1 MQQPPLLLASSSPY
15 RRALLEKLGL
25 PFTAVSP
32 DIDESPRT
40 GESAPELAQRL
51 SREKA
56 RALASTHPGH
66 WIIGSDQVASL
77 ADGQH
82 LSKPGSFDRA
92 FEQLSRS
99 SGQSVTFY
107 TGLTLLNA
115 DTGVHQTHCERFTAC
130 FRPLSP
136 SEIEHYLK
144 TEEPFDCAG
153 SFKMEGLGIALFQS
167 LEGRDPNSL
176 VGLPLIALTDMLR
189 NWNLNPL
196 FAAQP
201 ATRGLAP

>member
-25 PFTAVSP
+25 PFTAASP

-40 GESAPELAQRL
+40 GESAQKLAERL

-56 RALASTHPGH
+56 SALAPDHAGH

-82 LSKPGSFDRA
+82 LSKPGSFDKA

-99 SGQSVTFY
+99 SGQAVTFY

-115 DTGVHQTHCERFTAC
+115 DTAEHQTHCDRFTAR
-130 FRPLSP
+130 FRPLS
-136 SEIEHYLK
+136 SEEIEHYLK

-153 SFKMEGLGIALFQS
+153 SFKVEGLGIALFES

-189 NWNLNPL
+189 NWNVNPL
-196 FAAQP
+196 LTARP
-201 ATRGLAP
+201 ATRG